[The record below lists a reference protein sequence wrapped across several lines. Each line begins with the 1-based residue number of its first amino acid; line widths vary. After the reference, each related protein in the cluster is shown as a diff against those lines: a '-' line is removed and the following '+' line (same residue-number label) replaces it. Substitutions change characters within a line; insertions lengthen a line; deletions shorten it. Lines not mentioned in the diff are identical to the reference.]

1 MVDFPA
7 RQKTPR
13 WFRRFRSQWS
23 PATGETSNPRA
34 KLRTTEGYHD
44 LYHLGFMKYHGI
56 PWLSNLGLRKSEKS
70 ENELTVSGWPFLDPW
85 LSIETNGNSGDPQF
99 WEPAIW
105 VCVCVSNLKRREYCG
120 TLWEWIWNNGIRM
133 EYSWS
138 SVQNRWRSMIIW
150 SYIIQYMGYCHK
162 PSIEST

>member
-13 WFRRFRSQWS
+13 WFRPFRSQWS

-85 LSIETNGNSGDPQF
+85 LSIETNGNPGDPQF

-105 VCVCVSNLKRREYCG
+105 VCVCVCLIWKEGNIVEHCGNEFGIMGFEWNIHGAVFKTAGDRWLYGVTLSN
-120 TLWEWIWNNGIRM
+120 IWGI
-133 EYSWS
+133 
-138 SVQNRWRSMIIW
+138 VTN
-150 SYIIQYMGYCHK
+150 
-162 PSIEST
+162 PV